1 MENGVE
7 IAHQDERHADLFLDG
22 VQLSKEFAQRHA
34 VVQSFCGS
42 RLNHGAVGQRVAER
56 DADFDE
62 IDAAT
67 LHRENDVGRAVK
79 FGRSGAEIKA
89 QQFALAFLGKYFV
102 NLVHGGM
109 ILTGGC
115 L

>member
-1 MENGVE
+1 MGLRS
-7 IAHQDERHADLFLDG
+7 HQNERHANFFLDG
-22 VQLSKEFAQRHA
+22 VQLSKKFAQRHA
-34 VVQSFCGS
+34 VVQCFGGGG
-42 RLNHGAVGQRVAER
+42 LNHGAVGQRVTER

-67 LHRENDVGRAVK
+67 LHRENDVGRAVET
-79 FGRSGAEIKA
+79 GRSGAEIKA
-89 QQFALAFLGKYFV
+89 QQFAFAFLGKYFV